1 MQAAAVTGAQLVVH
15 WVLTSPTQHP
25 DLKVA
30 SAAAVG
36 STAGAALAVDDADRP
51 GDPGMQAA
59 AVTGSTTGRALGSD
73 VADTASD
80 LQW

>member
-1 MQAAAVTGAQLVVH
+1 M
-15 WVLTSPTQHP
+15 
-25 DLKVA
+25 VA

-59 AVTGSTTGRALGSD
+59 ERTEATVHWVLTSPTQHP
-73 VADTASD
+73 D
-80 LQW
+80 LQ